1 MDVAIC
7 VATQDHLQVRDWN
20 CLCEFT
26 MTGSCNETQFNP
38 IWCHSAQCL
47 PPASHCQRWYVDG
60 CHHPSTVRVS
70 SKTVNWVAHP
80 RCRTTNS
87 SLSSRML
94 EVMQK
99 NSDDLTITSTED
111 TKNKD
116 VMNLFTLRFEF
127 LSRSMEI
134 MRTSV
139 HAGELVQEQQQLEER
154 RGSDGDFSFSETDG
168 KSCSRNSSPTTARL

>member
-1 MDVAIC
+1 
-7 VATQDHLQVRDWN
+7 
-20 CLCEFT
+20 
-26 MTGSCNETQFNP
+26 MTGSCSETQFNP
-38 IWCHSAQCL
+38 TWCHSAQCL

-60 CHHPSTVRVS
+60 YHHPSTMRVS

-80 RCRTTNS
+80 RCRTTDI
-87 SLSSRML
+87 SLSARML

-99 NSDDLTITSTED
+99 NSDAVTITSTED
-111 TKNKD
+111 TEKNK
-116 VMNLFTLRFEF
+116 VMNLFTIRFEF

-139 HAGELVQEQQQLEER
+139 HAGELVQEQEQLQER
-154 RGSDGDFSFSETDG
+154 RGSDDDFSFSETDG